1 MQNDIQHTG
10 VLGMRWGH
18 RKGSSGSSVSS
29 SKPKK
34 PSVKDMSDDDLKK
47 AVNRLN
53 MEKQYTKLTSED
65 VSRGKNFAKKYMA
78 VAASAAAATTTAI
91 TLYNNAGKIKAIMET
106 SAGSKTAGKVANFAA
121 KHLNKGVD
129 KDIAGAFM
137 KF

>member
-10 VLGMRWGH
+10 VIGMRWGH
-18 RKGSSGSSVSS
+18 RKGSSGSSASS

-34 PSVKDMSDDDLKK
+34 PSVKDMSDDNLKK

-106 SAGSKTAGKVANFAA
+106 SAGSKTAGKVANFSA